1 MNTRDTIDT
10 REIIARIEELI
21 EREEEGG
28 LSPAEEQELPSLQKF
43 AAEVEPYCADW
54 IHGETLIRYDYFRDY
69 AQDLAESISVLPTTW
84 PLNCID
90 WEKAANELR
99 QDYSEADFDGI
110 TYYFR

>member
-1 MNTRDTIDT
+1 MNTQDTIDT
-10 REIIARIEELI
+10 RELIARIEEI
-21 EREEEGG
+21 TAWGAEA
-28 LSPAEEQELPSLQKF
+28 SPAEQDELVTLMAF
-43 AAEVEPYCADW
+43 AAQVEPDCADW